1 VLFPALAL
9 ALASSPD
16 SSCHPRPRCGSH
28 PPTMISAMDANGDT
42 ASLKRKREPKDES
55 DLSQKKHRRRSQSKR
70 QDGVANANGVNNAS
84 DAALQ
89 QLGNDAEPAD
99 TSSGL
104 PTALS
109 LERSA
114 AWKVSKPMGGR
125 MLDIDPV
132 FSSDER

>member
-1 VLFPALAL
+1 
-9 ALASSPD
+9 
-16 SSCHPRPRCGSH
+16 
-28 PPTMISAMDANGDT
+28 MDPNGDT

-55 DLSQKKHRRRSQSKR
+55 SLAQKKHRRRSQSKR
-70 QDGVANANGVNNAS
+70 QDDVANANGVNNSNAV
-84 DAALQ
+84 ALQ
-89 QLGNDAEPAD
+89 QLGNDAELAD
-99 TSSGL
+99 ASLSL

-114 AWKVSKPMGGR
+114 AWKVSNPMGGR